1 MIECIHWSIQ
11 AENSYGHII
20 DYMTDEFGA
29 TRTHRYIEKVHKE
42 IDKLLKHPQLGP
54 IEPWLEG
61 SRYEFRQ
68 LVIEHLTKIIYRVT
82 DNSIE
87 IADVW
92 DVRKNPK
99 ELVAHFKE

>member
-1 MIECIHWSIQ
+1 MIEQIKWSLQ
-11 AENSYGHII
+11 AERSYGQII
-20 DYMTDEFGA
+20 DYMTDEFGV
-29 TRTHRYIEKVHKE
+29 TRTNRYIAKVYKE
-42 IDKLLKHPQLGP
+42 VNKLARHPQLGP

-61 SRYEFRQ
+61 SRYEFRK

-92 DVRKNPK
+92 DVRKDPK
-99 ELVAHFKE
+99 ELVARFEK